1 MTEYDTQIDATH
13 QELHRVP
20 QQHLAVPAH
29 IHVVGYANDAR
40 AALDRNAHFLTLA
53 SRLGIEQKD
62 IHWQE
67 TQAFA
72 LRSTTAGRLLLKLDV
87 AGDHYTI
94 QTWWVEN
101 APPVFGRLP
110 VYPDDLEFPT
120 EGKLTELDICW
131 LGTALSDEGVRARF
145 EPDTEVLSS
154 AVLGGKLH
162 IATDYEPDHEGRE
175 RYLVFPVKKQVPPR
189 QVEFI
194 IDNIVRIENHF
205 HLLYRPKVNFDESA
219 RALLAIET
227 GSAEEIRALN
237 DTLPTAGTDAL
248 KESLHQLSAGFA
260 QLASLNDEFQQ
271 HFSAAVTYKDILRA
285 AFQAWREKALDDF
298 LPLSAPIL
306 RSSASI
312 AGDYAQLLA
321 RVERVRRQKA
331 DIINI
336 LRTKIDLLERDAS
349 MALQR
354 TMNNTVQTQMK
365 MQMSIEG
372 LYIFIVAFYLTE
384 LARIVFQ
391 ALKEQGIVKT
401 SPDLLAALF
410 IPVAI
415 AAGLVLSGKAA
426 DWLNEWREKQRDDH

>member
-1 MTEYDTQIDATH
+1 MTEYQTQTDAAH

-20 QQHLAVPAH
+20 QQYLAVPAH
-29 IHVVGYANDAR
+29 IHVVGYANDA
-40 AALDRNAHFLTLA
+40 AADRKAHFLALA
-53 SRLGIEQKD
+53 ERLGVEPPD

-67 TQAFA
+67 TRAFA
-72 LRSTTAGRLLLKLDV
+72 LRSTETGRLLLKLDV

-94 QTWWVEN
+94 QTWWMEN
-101 APPVFGRLP
+101 APPAFGRLP
-110 VYPDDLEFPT
+110 VYPKELDFPG

-145 EPDTEVLSS
+145 EPDTEILSS

-175 RYLVFPVKKQVPPR
+175 RYLVFPVKKQVPGG

-194 IDNIVRIENHF
+194 VDNIVRIENHF
-205 HLLYRPKVNFDESA
+205 HLLYRPKINFDRSA

-227 GSAEEIRALN
+227 GSAEEMRALN
-237 DTLPTAGTDAL
+237 STLPTADTETL
-248 KESLHQLSAGFA
+248 KESLHLLSAGFA
-260 QLASLNDEFQQ
+260 QLATLNDEFQR
-271 HFSAAVTYKDILRA
+271 HFSAAVTYKDILKT
-285 AFQAWREKALDDF
+285 AFQAWREQALDGF
-298 LPLSAPIL
+298 LPLSAPVL

-312 AGDYAQLLA
+312 AGDYGQLLA

-336 LRTKIDLLERDAS
+336 LGTKIDLLERDQS

-354 TMNNTVQTQMK
+354 SMNETAQSQMA
-365 MQMSIEG
+365 MQMTIEG

-384 LARIVFQ
+384 LARIVFE
-391 ALKEQGIVKT
+391 ALKEQGIVKA
-401 SPDLLAALF
+401 SPNLLAALF

-415 AAGLVLSGKAA
+415 GAGLVLSGKAGH
-426 DWLNEWREKQRDDH
+426 WLHERRALDENRH